1 LDKERG
7 DWARSDWEKG
17 EKELELSNL
26 QIYAI

>member
-7 DWARSDWEKG
+7 DWERSEREKG